1 MTAKLFE
8 RVVGGG
14 QVEDANDLIV
24 AARRN
29 QISAIMGSRSLVYR
43 VFDYVTTWSSDD
55 RHSLVVGIPV
65 TAEHRHVVLQ
75 LRDVISRDSPHET
88 AKKRTTPIT
97 RLPLLENMFIFS
109 SLTSSRRR
117 RTTQ

>member
-55 RHSLVVGIPV
+55 RHSLVVGIPL
-65 TAEHRHVVLQ
+65 TAEHGHVVLQ
-75 LRDVISRDSPHET
+75 LRDMISRDRPHET
-88 AKKRTTPIT
+88 EKKNNTNHTLVLARKCVH
-97 RLPLLENMFIFS
+97 FS

-117 RTTQ
+117 RRTQ